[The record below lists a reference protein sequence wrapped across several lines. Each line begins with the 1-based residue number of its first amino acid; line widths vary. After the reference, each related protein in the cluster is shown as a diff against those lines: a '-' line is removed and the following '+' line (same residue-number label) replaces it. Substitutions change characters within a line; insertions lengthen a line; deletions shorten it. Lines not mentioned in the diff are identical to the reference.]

1 MAMMNDNGENG
12 RSLPDG
18 WEWSTLDKYRKN
30 KRESVNPA
38 KSPNQKFELY
48 SIPSFESGKP
58 EFVSGKDVGS
68 SKQIVH
74 TNEVLISKINPRIN
88 RSWVVGNHS
97 EYPKI
102 ASTEWFVFDKVEG
115 LNPKYLCYFMQMDS
129 FRDYLAA
136 NVSGVGGS
144 LMRARSASLENYPF
158 PLAPLSEQE
167 KIVSRI
173 EELFS
178 DLDAGMAALE
188 RVRMGLKRYK
198 ASVLKAACEG
208 KLFGDVELG
217 EEGLPIGWRWAT
229 VGEIGEIS
237 GGLTKNSK
245 RDALKKKMPYLRVAN
260 VYANELQL
268 DDVSEIG
275 VEEKEIKRALL
286 QDGDLLVVE
295 GNGSPDQIGRV
306 AIWNGSISPCLHQN
320 HIIKVRFQPKEVTE
334 YVLYWL
340 LSEGGREKITKVAS
354 STSGLYTLSLS
365 KVSNLPIPLPPLEE
379 QRRIVADVERRL
391 SEVGEV
397 ESAVEVGLVRA
408 GRLRQSVLRSAFEGR
423 L

>member
-1 MAMMNDNGENG
+1 MMATMNGNGENG

-18 WEWSTLDKYRKN
+18 WEWSTLG
-30 KRESVNPA
+30 ESCYVVLGQ
-38 KSPNQKFELY
+38 SPSSDTYNAGGVGLPFYQGKTEFGDLY
-48 SIPSFESGKP
+48 PTP
-58 EFVSGKDVGS
+58 EKWCSSPKKLAEKDD
-68 SKQIVH
+68 I
-74 TNEVLISKINPRIN
+74 LISVRAP
-88 RSWVVGNHS
+88 VGPTN
-97 EYPKI
+97 
-102 ASTEWFVFDKVEG
+102 
-115 LNPKYLCYFMQMDS
+115 LCPEKS
-129 FRDYLAA
+129 CIGRGLAA
-136 NVSGVGGS
+136 LRPKNMPTKYFLHYLRYIEKEWDSKATGTTFKAITGDV
-144 LMRARSASLENYPF
+144 LRNQEI
-158 PLAPLSEQE
+158 PLAPLPEQE
-167 KIVSRI
+167 RIVNRI
-173 EELFS
+173 EELLS
-178 DLDAGMAALE
+178 DLDAGVASLE
-188 RVRMGLKRYK
+188 RVQMGLQRYR
-198 ASVLKAACEG
+198 ASVLKVACEG

-217 EEGLPIGWRWAT
+217 EEGLPMGWRWTT
-229 VGEIGEIS
+229 VGEIGKIS

-320 HIIKVRFQPKEVTE
+320 HIIKVRFEPKEVAE

-340 LSEGGREKITKVAS
+340 LSESGREQITKVAS

-365 KVSNLPIPLPPLEE
+365 KVSNLPVPLPPLDE
-379 QRRIVADVERRL
+379 QRRIVAEVEWRL
-391 SEVGEV
+391 SVVGEV